1 MVKMFLYLLEDIMG
15 VTAMKLVPIL
25 TYFHVGSPSF
35 APSPLSDFVLLS
47 GQCSKTKPQI
57 NLAIENNRDPCA
69 RQCFCCP

>member
-25 TYFHVGSPSF
+25 TYFLVGSPSF

-47 GQCSKTKPQI
+47 GQCSKT
-57 NLAIENNRDPCA
+57 
-69 RQCFCCP
+69 